1 MKKDSGVIAD
11 YDMDYDLLYLRKDV
25 SKKVKGTFSIDN
37 FVFDLSSDGDII
49 GIQIDNASSQI
60 GTSPEILNSIK
71 KAVFSV
77 LTTPQA
83 IGVRYGIISEQ
94 FCSSNEFRLAREQ
107 MAVVC

>member
-1 MKKDSGVIAD
+1 MKDKSEVIAD
-11 YDMDYDLLYLRKDV
+11 YDMDYDLLYLRKDIE
-25 SKKVKGTFSIDN
+25 KKVSGTFSMDN

-60 GTSPEILNSIK
+60 GTSPEILDNIK

-83 IGVRYGIISEQ
+83 IGVRYGIVSEH
-94 FCSSNEFRLAREQ
+94 FCSNNDWPAS
-107 MAVVC
+107 